1 MSLVVGVAVFALMVK
16 RRFPAALSWRRHRAA
31 ICLSRR
37 RLRLRPDTHHPDRMI
52 ELDRILAERHPR
64 WFSGTRGA
72 WPRSVARSIGRFAHL
87 DRAASFLDNHRHLTG
102 FAFVEAALD
111 FLRVRYTVD
120 QVERDRIPRSGRLL
134 IVANHPAGAH
144 DALAL
149 LHLVG
154 SLRRD
159 VKIVGNDLLMRIESL
174 RPLLLPLR
182 TMGGNPG
189 ADSIEAIDK
198 ALADEQCV
206 IVFPAGEVSRL
217 HWRGI
222 VDTRWRRG
230 FLRFAR
236 NSGAPVL
243 PVKIKARNSALF
255 YGASALF
262 KPLGTLLLPREIF
275 ARSGARLEL
284 RVGHPLQILP
294 TQAPDAALAKVRQAL
309 YAIGTRGEAHAP
321 TMQALVPAVE
331 RGALLAAL
339 RALPLLGHTADGKR
353 IHAGRLDPDSLL
365 LREIGRLRE
374 LSFRAVGEGTGR
386 RLDVDAY
393 DGWYEHII
401 LWDPE
406 ALEIAGAYRV
416 ASGEQVLAERGVEG
430 LYTASL
436 FRYDCSALPRLAQGV
451 ELGRSFV
458 APAYWSS
465 RSLDYLWIGVGA
477 WLRQHPEVRY
487 LFGSVSASAALP
499 PSARDQLVAYYQNY
513 FGADDRQARAV
524 NPFQF
529 DGATPEFGD
538 LNAEES
544 FCILKANLG
553 RLGAKVPT
561 LYKQYTELCEP
572 GGVRFLAFG
581 VDPDFANSV
590 DGLIELDLR
599 RIKPRKR
606 ERYLLAPGMP
616 GRRLQPA

>member
-1 MSLVVGVAVFALMVK
+1 ML
-16 RRFPAALSWRRHRAA
+16 
-31 ICLSRR
+31 
-37 RLRLRPDTHHPDRMI
+37 

-64 WFSGTRGA
+64 WFSGARGA
-72 WPRSVARSIGRFAHL
+72 WPRSVARSVGRFAKL
-87 DRAASFLDNHRHLTG
+87 DRAASFLDSHRHLRG
-102 FAFVEAALD
+102 FAFVEAALE

-120 QVERDRIPRSGRLL
+120 QVERDRIPRTGRLL

-182 TMGGNPG
+182 VMGGVPG
-189 ADSIEAIDK
+189 AESIEAIDR
-198 ALADEQCV
+198 ALTDEQCV

-217 HWRGI
+217 QWRGI

-236 NSGAPVL
+236 KSGAPVL
-243 PVKIKARNSALF
+243 PVRIKARNSALF
-255 YGASALF
+255 YGASTLF

-275 ARSGARLEL
+275 ARSGARLEM
-284 RVGHPLQILP
+284 RIGHPLQILP
-294 TQAPDAALAKVRQAL
+294 TQAPADAIATVRQTL
-309 YAIGTRGEAHAP
+309 YAIGTRKEARSAG
-321 TMQALVPAVE
+321 MEAVVPAVD

-339 RALPLLGHTADGKR
+339 RTLPVLGHTVDGKR

-386 RLDVDAY
+386 RLDVDAF
-393 DGWYEHII
+393 DGWYEHIV

-416 ASGEQVLAERGVEG
+416 ALGEQVLAERGVEG

-436 FRYDCSALPRLAQGV
+436 FRYDCSVLPRLARGV

-458 APAYWSS
+458 SPTYWNS
-465 RSLDYLWIGVGA
+465 RSLDYLWTGVGA

-499 PSARDQLVAYYQNY
+499 ASARDQLVAYYQNY
-513 FGADDRQARAV
+513 FGAGIGLARALH
-524 NPFQF
+524 PFRF
-529 DGATPEFGD
+529 DGAAPNFGD
-538 LNAEES
+538 LDADES
-544 FCILKANLG
+544 FRVLKANLD
-553 RLGAKVPT
+553 RLGARIPT

-581 VDPDFANSV
+581 VDPEFANAV
-590 DGLIELDLR
+590 DGLIELDLQ
-599 RIKPRKR
+599 RIRPRKR
-606 ERYLLAPGMP
+606 ARYLEAPAIACRG
-616 GRRLQPA
+616 LQSA